1 MTETTTDATGSTRRV
16 VSRAVLAAFFMGAG
30 MLHLVKPASYMAIM
44 PPWLPSPFLLVI
56 VSGVCEFAGG
66 AGLLVPRV
74 RRAAGWGL
82 IALLVAVFP
91 ANVQMLLNARAGH
104 SSLVAQVILWGRLP
118 LQALLIWWV
127 WWAAVRQRGAGT
139 IAARAQVHG

>member
-1 MTETTTDATGSTRRV
+1 MTTPERDATGSTRRA
-16 VSRAVLAAFFMGAG
+16 VSRAVLAVFFMGAG
-30 MLHLVKPASYMAIM
+30 IAHLVKPAAYVAIM
-44 PPWLPSPFLLVI
+44 PPWLPSPWLLVI

-91 ANVQMLLNARAGH
+91 ANVQMLMYARTGHAG
-104 SSLVAQVILWGRLP
+104 LVAQAVLWARLP
-118 LQALLIWWV
+118 LQAVLIWWV
-127 WWAAVRQRGAGT
+127 WWAAARRRGEST
-139 IAARAQVHG
+139 MPARAMVHG